1 MVVPQGNW
9 PNQLPGATE
18 SIVKMTTPQFIYF
31 DLGNVV
37 LHFSRSRQYRQMA
50 EILGISAAEVGQI
63 AEQHNLML
71 GCETGQ
77 LSPQEAYQTLCKA
90 AGKDCAFAVLNHAY
104 CDIFELNISI
114 MPLIVDL
121 ARCGYRLGIL
131 SNTSESHWTFC
142 RARFALLETCF
153 EQFVLSYEVGAM
165 KPAPEIYTAAIESTG
180 LPAKK
185 IFYTDDLEANVQG
198 ATGTGIDAVLYTD
211 TATLSDA
218 LRERGLK
225 FSF

>member
-1 MVVPQGNW
+1 
-9 PNQLPGATE
+9 
-18 SIVKMTTPQFIYF
+18 MTTPQFIYF

-50 EILGISAAEVGQI
+50 EILGISAADVGRI
-63 AEQHNLML
+63 AEQHDLML

-77 LSPQEAYQTLCKA
+77 LSPQEVYQTLCKA
-90 AGKDCAFAVLNHAY
+90 AGNDCTFAALNHAY

-114 MPLIVDL
+114 MPLILDL

-131 SNTSESHWTFC
+131 SNTCQSHWEFC
-142 RARFALLETCF
+142 RTRFALLEICF

-165 KPAPEIYTAAIESTG
+165 KPAPEIYTAAIESTD
-180 LPAKK
+180 LSAEK
-185 IFYTDDLEANVQG
+185 IFYTDDLKANVQG
-198 ATGTGIDAVLYTD
+198 ATEAGIDAVLYTD

-218 LRERGLK
+218 LRQRGLE
-225 FSF
+225 FNF